1 MASCRAGTLLKG
13 VPYCAGVES
22 VTGGVTGGMSV
33 DSGTLLQE
41 NKIQTP
47 VIKHKILFIL
57 FFHLQ
62 SFRSNFPIV
71 I

>member
-33 DSGTLLQE
+33 DSVTLLQE
-41 NKIQTP
+41 NKIHNP
-47 VIKHKILFIL
+47 VIKNKIFFI
-57 FFHLQ
+57 
-62 SFRSNFPIV
+62 
-71 I
+71 